1 MAQNE
6 NFTDLTETFLRELVT
21 EVRANTA
28 IDIKC
33 KIDVLKEMTNWVK
46 VKNKVAPD
54 GAEGSKIDEYRNAL
68 EAGKQPTKSGG
79 IRGRD
84 SRGSRDYGAPG
95 ERIAK
100 LEEGQNDIKT
110 PSGKGFRR
118 NGTPSTNAGGISGNV
133 NDFVHSPSP
142 FPKFSGGDN
151 HVPAISAIAGGLP
164 KTGNFGGL

>member
-84 SRGSRDYGAPG
+84 SRGSRDYGTPG

-100 LEEGQNDIKT
+100 LELHRVTTSLFKFEVGQRIVKVKGYSL
-110 PSGKGFRR
+110 SGEVKARWL
-118 NGTPSTNAGGISGNV
+118 T
-133 NDFVHSPSP
+133 
-142 FPKFSGGDN
+142 DN
-151 HVPAISAIAGGLP
+151 NEPRYVVDHKPLVPGMCHIYNEEQLREDKP
-164 KTGNFGGL
+164 T